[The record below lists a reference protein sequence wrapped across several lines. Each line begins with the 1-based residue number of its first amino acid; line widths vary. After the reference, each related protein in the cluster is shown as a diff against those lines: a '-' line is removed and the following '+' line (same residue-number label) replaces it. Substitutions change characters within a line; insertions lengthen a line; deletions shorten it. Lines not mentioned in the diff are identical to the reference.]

1 MDAPADPTKPVSLLL
16 EEALA
21 AETPTVG
28 ELVDRTA
35 EGGFAVVLAL
45 LTLPML
51 LPLPPGLPA
60 AIGIMLTLAGAQMA
74 AGRRT
79 PLLPERVRR
88 IVVPQS
94 ARRVLAGRALVV
106 LRRLESITRVRP
118 PATDGPMARIA
129 GGSTVLAMG
138 LVMALPIP
146 FLNTPPAMAV
156 LLVALGLS
164 GRDGRFL
171 VFGAVAGLLIAT
183 GLAAVFAAMWWWG
196 KSWFGI

>member
-21 AETPTVG
+21 AEAPTVG

-106 LRRLESITRVRP
+106 LRRLESITRTRP
-118 PATDGPMARIA
+118 PSTDGRMARIA

-156 LLVALGLS
+156 LLVALGMS

-171 VFGAVAGLLIAT
+171 VFGAMAGLLITT
-183 GLAAVFAAMWWWG
+183 GLAAVLAAMWWWG
-196 KSWFGI
+196 KSWFGT